1 MLGAR
6 LVPVGNVHCAFVTD
20 ELEVASN
27 QFVFVMAARTWV
39 ATTNQN
45 IIIII
50 NLFETIFIRSAGG

>member
-39 ATTNQN
+39 ATTTQ